1 MGGFSEFT
9 VGLLF
14 LLDKEDVAAIMLVGR
29 FNCSWAT
36 RGSYIDT
43 FDLSKAGSSG
53 SFEISGT
60 GGALILEGTMCLI
73 IIFNL
78 FINRYI
84 YLLVTVLSLL

>member
-14 LLDKEDVAAIMLVGR
+14 LLDNEDVAIIILVGR
-29 FNCSWAT
+29 FNYSWAI
-36 RGSYIDT
+36 RGTKIAILGLSY
-43 FDLSKAGSSG
+43 AGSSC

-60 GGALILEGTMCLI
+60 GGALILEGTMYL

-84 YLLVTVLSLL
+84 YILVTVLSLL